1 VDSFPRLAVLVPV
14 YNDWPAATLLLTEV
28 HQLLPDARVLLVND
42 GSTEPPPAIPGAD
55 VLDLYY
61 NLGHQRALC
70 CGLVQLY
77 QENNCDAVL
86 VMDADGEDGPQDV
99 PKLLDQ
105 FRLEGGQKMIFA
117 ARARRTEGFVFK
129 LFYQI
134 YRTLHRLF
142 VGFDI
147 RIGNFSVIPFSA
159 VAALVRSGHLW
170 NHYAAA
176 AVKSRLPLATVP
188 IAKSKRMHGESGM
201 SFFSLMIH
209 GLSALAVN
217 IDVIAAR
224 TLVGVVIALVIGIV
238 AMIAAPANLAA
249 GFVLLVLMQLV
260 IIAVLFTLG
269 VLTTRA
275 IPSFIPVRDAPYFI
289 AGIRRC
295 RESE

>member
-1 VDSFPRLAVLVPV
+1 MDSALRLTVLVPV
-14 YNDWPAATLLLTEV
+14 YNDWPAATLLLAKLREV
-28 HQLLPDARVLLVND
+28 LPADARVLFVND
-42 GSTEPPPAIPGAD
+42 GSTDPPPDIPGAD
-55 VLDLYY
+55 ILDLYY

-70 CGLVQLY
+70 CGFVQLF
-77 QENNCDAVL
+77 QDGDCDAVL
-86 VMDADGEDGPQDV
+86 VMDADGEDGPHDI
-99 PKLLDQ
+99 PRLLDA
-105 FRLEGGQKMIFA
+105 FRQEGLRKMIFA

-147 RIGNFSVIPFSA
+147 RIGNFSLIPFSA

-176 AVKSRLPLATVP
+176 AVKSRLPLSTVP
-188 IAKSKRMHGESGM
+188 IAKSKRMHGRSGM
-201 SFFSLMIH
+201 SFLNLMIH

-224 TLVGVVIALVIGIV
+224 TLVVVVIALIVGILAMIV
-238 AMIAAPANLAA
+238 APASVTA
-249 GFVLLVLMQLV
+249 GFMLLILMQVV

-275 IPSFIPVRDAPYFI
+275 IPSFIPLRDAPYFI
-289 AGIRRC
+289 AGIRRAQ
-295 RESE
+295 

>member
-1 VDSFPRLAVLVPV
+1 MDPAFRLAVLVPV
-14 YNDWPAATLLLTEV
+14 YNDWSAATLLLEGLRHV
-28 HQLLPDARVLLVND
+28 LPPTTRILLVND
-42 GSTEPPPAIPGAD
+42 GSSEPVPEIAGAD
-55 VLDLYY
+55 VLDLFY

-70 CGLVQLY
+70 CGLVQLF
-77 QENNCDAVL
+77 QDGDCDAVL

-99 PKLLDQ
+99 PRLLDA
-105 FRLEGGQKMIFA
+105 FRDEGGRKMIFA
-117 ARARRTEGFVFK
+117 ARARRTEGVAFK
-129 LFYQI
+129 LFYLV

-188 IAKSKRMHGESGM
+188 IAKSKRMHGKSGM
-201 SFFSLMIH
+201 SFLNLMIH

-224 TLVGVVIALVIGIV
+224 TLVGVVIALGVGAVALIV
-238 AMIAAPANLAA
+238 SPASLTA
-249 GFVLLVLMQLV
+249 GFVLLILMQV
-260 IIAVLFTLG
+260 VVIAVLFTLG

-275 IPSFIPVRDAPYFI
+275 IPAFIPLRDAPYFI
-289 AGIRRC
+289 AGIRRA
-295 RESE
+295 R